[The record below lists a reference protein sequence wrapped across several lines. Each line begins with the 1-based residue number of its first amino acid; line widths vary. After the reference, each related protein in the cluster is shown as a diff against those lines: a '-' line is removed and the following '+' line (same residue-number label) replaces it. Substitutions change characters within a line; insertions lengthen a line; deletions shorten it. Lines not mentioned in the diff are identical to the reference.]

1 MIRSL
6 PNVIFAIQL
15 AVMESNQR
23 HSHKEKAERFHV
35 LNLKV
40 IHKFNFY
47 FSLALNLGMVI
58 NYVYSLLSHDFAKT
72 IMELVS
78 FIHLG
83 CNKCRLAKGFLFTFF
98 FSLHFSPQLSTS
110 FKLAGLRHLISTV
123 KAKHKN
129 SILDLQVNLVKMRNS
144 KTLTFCFGIT
154 VHVSIYP

>member
-1 MIRSL
+1 MASLESPLPANLTSSHKQHSLAAFLKTYFKAQKRSVVIWWMIHSL

-58 NYVYSLLSHDFAKT
+58 NYVYSFLSHDFAKT

-98 FSLHFSPQLSTS
+98 FFIAFQPSAFYQLQACWT
-110 FKLAGLRHLISTV
+110 
-123 KAKHKN
+123 
-129 SILDLQVNLVKMRNS
+129 
-144 KTLTFCFGIT
+144 
-154 VHVSIYP
+154 